1 MTEKEYNDYFDA
13 CTDTAWE
20 EFAHIVFKHME
31 NDPDFPDEITLDTRL
46 KPNSRMVREIESHF
60 QYYYSDSSHAKTVG
74 QLFMPVYEQLEK
86 RIPWWIFIADFANE
100 AGHMDEPY
108 SNYLPWKLP
117 FDELDLVM
125 ILTDFEAEYD
135 LDIEMPDVDDEEDYF
150 RHHGEWLDLLGR
162 YIETLGEDD

>member
-1 MTEKEYNDYFDA
+1 MPAVQSRSAGISSTVFTGRAIPTQLSVDA
-13 CTDTAWE
+13 A
-20 EFAHIVFKHME
+20 
-31 NDPDFPDEITLDTRL
+31 
-46 KPNSRMVREIESHF
+46 
-60 QYYYSDSSHAKTVG
+60 G
-74 QLFMPVYEQLEK
+74 QLSS
-86 RIPWWIFIADFANE
+86 I
-100 AGHMDEPY
+100 
-108 SNYLPWKLP
+108 KLP